1 MSDVSAPSTPSPAEA
16 DPQADP
22 AADPLARDWSQGLPG
37 PLRPHG
43 IPQPK
48 LLTLNG
54 ANEAPP
60 TGAAVE
66 EQAQADVAVETQQ
79 PPGMIFDAE
88 EVLRTPLTNDAP
100 EPQPDEDAAVATA
113 MPETPAPVFEAEV
126 ASSSPASLAPEA
138 PARAVASGS
147 EPPPELPDV
156 APPPLSTSST
166 LAPPADP
173 PVPLPQ
179 VPAGP
184 GPAQDDGPTPWS
196 EPVEIVETPMDATW
210 ETPAP
215 VPSSDSTTG
224 AEALPTV
231 PAELAGW
238 ETPAPAPEP
247 AASADPWTATPAQ
260 PIPAPDETWSA
271 LPPAEPVQE
280 WQAEAAAADFQQ
292 ASPPDAGVLPTAGAA
307 DWSSLRTGPDWA
319 AAVASAEPAID
330 AWGAAPPAPAQSEWS
345 PTPPAPELQAPSAA
359 ATVAPE
365 WSAPAADESHKAGP
379 APAWNAPAV
388 GASALEQLESEPPEP
403 EPGAA
408 KKLFGTVPT
417 GGMLAGDDEDPGPP
431 QDLDSPEEVL
441 RPLAIDHEDPDLP
454 AVDERARPQN
464 KRAQPLAAFKPAGLG
479 ALEVSGE
486 HRVAVHTRGGRT
498 LRGTLRDVDLSKSQ
512 FPLVPQGG
520 GEAETI
526 YHSDVKAVFF
536 MLAPGEKGQAGDGA
550 KVRVTFADG
559 RSIEGVRAGA
569 DAKHGFFLVPMD
581 AARTNIRRI
590 YVAREAINDIKEI

>member
-1 MSDVSAPSTPSPAEA
+1 MSDVSAPSTPSPAET
-16 DPQADP
+16 DPQSDP
-22 AADPLARDWSQGLPG
+22 AADPLACDWSEGLPG

-48 LLTLNG
+48 LLALNG
-54 ANEAPP
+54 AIEAPP
-60 TGAAVE
+60 AGLAVDDGA
-66 EQAQADVAVETQQ
+66 QGDVAVEIQQ

-88 EVLRTPLTNDAP
+88 EVLRTSLTNDGP
-100 EPQPDEDAAVATA
+100 EPQPSEEAAAA
-113 MPETPAPVFEAEV
+113 AAIPEASAPAFEAEV
-126 ASSSPASLAPEA
+126 ASSPPASLAA
-138 PARAVASGS
+138 PAAAAPAPADP
-147 EPPPELPDV
+147 EPEDV
-156 APPPLSTSST
+156 APPPLSTAST

-173 PVPLPQ
+173 PAPLPQ
-179 VPAGP
+179 DPAGSS
-184 GPAQDDGPTPWS
+184 PAGDDGPTPWS
-196 EPVEIVETPMDATW
+196 EPVEITEAPIDAMW
-210 ETPAP
+210 ETLAP
-215 VPSSDSTTG
+215 GPSSDSKAV
-224 AEALPTV
+224 AEAAPTV
-231 PAELAGW
+231 PAEMAGW
-238 ETPAPAPEP
+238 ETPVPAPEA
-247 AASADPWTATPAQ
+247 AASTDAWTATPA
-260 PIPAPDETWSA
+260 PPVPAPDETWSTGPA
-271 LPPAEPVQE
+271 AEPVEE
-280 WQAEAAAADFQQ
+280 WQAEAPGADFER
-292 ASPPDAGVLPTAGAA
+292 ASRPDAGALPTAGAA
-307 DWSSLRTGPDWA
+307 DWSSLRAGPDWA
-319 AAVASAEPAID
+319 TAVASAEPAID

-345 PTPPAPELQAPSAA
+345 PAPPMPEPQAPSAA
-359 ATVAPE
+359 TALATE
-365 WSAPAADESHKAGP
+365 WSAPAAEEPRPFGGP

-408 KKLFGTVPT
+408 NELFGTVPT

-454 AVDERARPQN
+454 AVDERARTPT

-498 LRGTLRDVDLSKSQ
+498 LRGTLRGVDLSKSQ

-520 GEAETI
+520 GEPETI
-526 YHSDVKAVFF
+526 YHSDVKAIFF

-559 RSIEGVRAGA
+559 RSIEGIREGA
-569 DAKHGFFLVPMD
+569 DAKHGFFLVPLD

-590 YVAREAINDIKEI
+590 YVAREAISDVKET

>member
-1 MSDVSAPSTPSPAEA
+1 MSDVSAPSTPLPAEA
-16 DPQADP
+16 DTQADP
-22 AADPLARDWSQGLPG
+22 AADPLARDWSEGLPG

-43 IPQPK
+43 IPQPR

-54 ANEAPP
+54 AMEAPP
-60 TGAAVE
+60 TGPAVDAGAQS
-66 EQAQADVAVETQQ
+66 QAAVETQQ

-100 EPQPDEDAAVATA
+100 EPQPSEDAVAAAA
-113 MPETPAPVFEAEV
+113 MPEASAPAFEAEV
-126 ASSSPASLAPEA
+126 ASSPPASLAAAA
-138 PARAVASGS
+138 PVPSAPSDPA
-147 EPPPELPDV
+147 PPSELPDV
-156 APPPLSTSST
+156 APPPLSTGST
-166 LAPPADP
+166 LAQD
-173 PVPLPQ
+173 
-179 VPAGP
+179 PAGSA
-184 GPAQDDGPTPWS
+184 PAADDGPTPWS
-196 EPVEIVETPMDATW
+196 EPVDITETPIDAMW
-210 ETPAP
+210 GTPAP
-215 VPSSDSTTG
+215 VP
-224 AEALPTV
+224 A
-231 PAELAGW
+231 
-238 ETPAPAPEP
+238 
-247 AASADPWTATPAQ
+247 
-260 PIPAPDETWSA
+260 
-271 LPPAEPVQE
+271 AEPVQE
-280 WQAEAAAADFQQ
+280 WQTEAPAADFER
-292 ASPPDAGVLPTAGAA
+292 ASTPDAGALPTAGAA
-307 DWSSLRTGPDWA
+307 DWSSLRAGPDWA

-345 PTPPAPELQAPSAA
+345 PAQPTLDPQAPSAA
-359 ATVAPE
+359 TAVAPE
-365 WSAPAADESHKAGP
+365 WSAPAAEESRPSPGP

-408 KKLFGTVPT
+408 KELFGTVPT

-454 AVDERARPQN
+454 AVDERARPPN
-464 KRAQPLAAFKPAGLG
+464 KRAQPLAAFKPPGLG

-520 GEAETI
+520 GEPETI
-526 YHSDVKAVFF
+526 YHSDVKAIFF

-559 RSIEGVRAGA
+559 RSIEGVRDGA
-569 DAKHGFFLVPMD
+569 DAKHGFFLVPLD

-590 YVAREAINDIKEI
+590 YVAREATSDVKET

>member
-1 MSDVSAPSTPSPAEA
+1 MSDVSAPSTPLPAEA

-22 AADPLARDWSQGLPG
+22 AADPLACDWAEGLPG

-43 IPQPK
+43 IPQPR

-54 ANEAPP
+54 AIEAPP
-60 TGAAVE
+60 AGPAIDDG
-66 EQAQADVAVETQQ
+66 AQADVAVEIQQ

-100 EPQPDEDAAVATA
+100 PSAPPEP
-113 MPETPAPVFEAEV
+113 
-126 ASSSPASLAPEA
+126 
-138 PARAVASGS
+138 
-147 EPPPELPDV
+147 EPPEV
-156 APPPLSTSST
+156 APPPVSAGST

-173 PVPLPQ
+173 PAPLPQ
-179 VPAGP
+179 DPAGEA
-184 GPAQDDGPTPWS
+184 PAGDDGPTPWS
-196 EPVEIVETPMDATW
+196 EPVDITEAPIDAMW
-210 ETPAP
+210 EKLAS
-215 VPSSDSTTG
+215 VPSSDPTAV
-224 AEALPTV
+224 AEAAPTV
-231 PAELAGW
+231 PAEMSGW
-238 ETPAPAPEP
+238 ETAVPAPEP
-247 AASADPWTATPAQ
+247 TESADAWMATPA
-260 PIPAPDETWSA
+260 PSTPAPDETWSTVPA
-271 LPPAEPVQE
+271 AEPVQE
-280 WQAEAAAADFQQ
+280 WQAEAPVADFEG
-292 ASPPDAGVLPTAGAA
+292 ASTPDSGALPTAGAT
-307 DWSSLRTGPDWA
+307 DWSSLRAGPDWA
-319 AAVASAEPAID
+319 DAVASAEPAID

-345 PTPPAPELQAPSAA
+345 AALPMAEPQAPSAA
-359 ATVAPE
+359 TAAAPE
-365 WSAPAADESHKAGP
+365 WSAPAAEEPRPFAGP

-408 KKLFGTVPT
+408 KELFGTVPT

-454 AVDERARPQN
+454 AVDERARPAN

-520 GEAETI
+520 GEPETI
-526 YHSDVKAVFF
+526 YHSDMKAIFF

-559 RSIEGVRAGA
+559 RSIEGIRDGA
-569 DAKHGFFLVPMD
+569 DAKHGFFLVPLD

-590 YVAREAINDIKEI
+590 YVAREAISDVKET

>member
-1 MSDVSAPSTPSPAEA
+1 MSDVSAPSTPLPAEA

-22 AADPLARDWSQGLPG
+22 AADPLACDWAEGLPG

-43 IPQPK
+43 IPQPR

-54 ANEAPP
+54 AIEAPP
-60 TGAAVE
+60 AGPAIDDG
-66 EQAQADVAVETQQ
+66 AQADVAVEIQQ

-100 EPQPDEDAAVATA
+100 PS
-113 MPETPAPVFEAEV
+113 APPEAE
-126 ASSSPASLAPEA
+126 
-138 PARAVASGS
+138 
-147 EPPPELPDV
+147 PPEV
-156 APPPLSTSST
+156 APPPVSAGST

-173 PVPLPQ
+173 PAPLPQ
-179 VPAGP
+179 DPAVEAPAG
-184 GPAQDDGPTPWS
+184 DDGPTPWS
-196 EPVEIVETPMDATW
+196 EPVDITEAPIDAMW
-210 ETPAP
+210 EKLAS
-215 VPSSDSTTG
+215 VPSSDSTAV
-224 AEALPTV
+224 AEAAPTV
-231 PAELAGW
+231 PAEMSGW
-238 ETPAPAPEP
+238 ETAVPAPEP
-247 AASADPWTATPAQ
+247 TASADAWIATPA
-260 PIPAPDETWSA
+260 PSTPAPDETWSTVPA
-271 LPPAEPVQE
+271 AEPVQE
-280 WQAEAAAADFQQ
+280 WQAEAPVADFEG
-292 ASPPDAGVLPTAGAA
+292 ASTPDAGALPTAGAA
-307 DWSSLRTGPDWA
+307 DWSSLRAGPDWA

-345 PTPPAPELQAPSAA
+345 AALPMPEPQAPSAA
-359 ATVAPE
+359 TTVAPE
-365 WSAPAADESHKAGP
+365 WSAPAAEEPRPFGGP

-408 KKLFGTVPT
+408 KELFGTVPT

-454 AVDERARPQN
+454 AVDERARPAN

-520 GEAETI
+520 GEPETI
-526 YHSDVKAVFF
+526 YHSDVKAIFF
-536 MLAPGEKGQAGDGA
+536 MLAPGEKGQPGDGA

-559 RSIEGVRAGA
+559 RSIEGIRDGA
-569 DAKHGFFLVPMD
+569 DAKHGFFLVPLD

-590 YVAREAINDIKEI
+590 YVAREAISDVKET